1 MDYLDLGFNYT
12 DKVKVWVPFHIF
24 CVLENLASKMD
35 DEYSIVLNAEKVEG
49 GYLLSEEYRIPK
61 QEVSTASIAYK
72 EDCPEMCVIHRH
84 PDGCNN
90 FSGTDQEYINQ
101 NFALSLLYTVK
112 DGVFKGQYNIKL
124 DDNTFIRVPI
134 QPVVV
139 EPKLT
144 EVAGVMKIGDK
155 EFELNEKL
163 AVEFAT
169 ELYVKA
175 LDVPTDNIEKFKY
188 QWNKKD
194 DKRAGVTK
202 IEDKKIYGGS
212 RTSDASWYASF
223 DTRDVLA
230 DCYWGDTLWGIGI
243 NDNEDYYYD
252 FSMQMWMPA
261 EEGDY
266 YKVDAPPLKESLS
279 LAEEFNAMD

>member
-61 QEVSTASIAYK
+61 QEVSTTSIAYK

-90 FSGTDQEYINQ
+90 FSNTDQEYINQ

-112 DGVFKGQYNIKL
+112 DGVFKGQYNMKL
-124 DDNTFIRVPI
+124 DNNTFIRVPI

-139 EPKLT
+139 EPKLA

-163 AVEFAT
+163 VVEFAT

-194 DKRAGVTK
+194 DKKEAGAIAVLK
-202 IEDKKIYGGS
+202 GSEDYSSYEDWLKTFNTDEVI
-212 RTSDASWYASF
+212 
-223 DTRDVLA
+223 A
-230 DCYWGDTLWGIGI
+230 DYTWQGELWGFGKF
-243 NDNEDYYYD
+243 NGHDYYYD
-252 FSMQMWMPA
+252 WENQKWVLDRHYS
-261 EEGDY
+261 G
-266 YKVDAPPLKESLS
+266 LGTTKESLS